1 MAAVAGVDGGRREES
16 AGTMSDQPWPALT
29 ASARHWPVLA
39 ELPPTWV
46 GDAPRPALLR
56 MDMDQ
61 WGIIRRL
68 DVLSPTIAQ
77 AGVMTAITTSR
88 PTNQELAPTG
98 ESPGRHWFKTVLTA
112 LLAGVLCLVLIG
124 VTRTAS
130 ALITGKN

>member
-39 ELPPTWV
+39 GLPPTWV
-46 GDAPRPALLR
+46 GGAPQPALLR
-56 MDMDQ
+56 MDMDRR
-61 WGIIRRL
+61 GIIRRL